1 MLPMEQI
8 EIAYQ
13 KATPLA
19 EKLKSLAC
27 VECVRGWINDCEGD
41 DPLKDIAHCAELGLI
56 SNELKKRITS
66 EVESI
71 QS

>member
-8 EIAYQ
+8 EIARQ

-27 VECVRGWINDCEGD
+27 MECVRGWINVYEGD
-41 DPLKDIAHCAELGLI
+41 DPLKDTAHCAELGLI
-56 SNELKKRITS
+56 SDWLQKRLTS
-66 EVESI
+66 EVKGI
-71 QS
+71 QT

>member
-8 EIAYQ
+8 EIARQ

-27 VECVRGWINDCEGD
+27 MECVRGWINDYEGD

-56 SNELKKRITS
+56 SDELQKSLTS

>member
-1 MLPMEQI
+1 M
-8 EIAYQ
+8 
-13 KATPLA
+13 
-19 EKLKSLAC
+19 
-27 VECVRGWINDCEGD
+27 ECVRGWINDYEGD

-56 SNELKKRITS
+56 SDELQKRLTS